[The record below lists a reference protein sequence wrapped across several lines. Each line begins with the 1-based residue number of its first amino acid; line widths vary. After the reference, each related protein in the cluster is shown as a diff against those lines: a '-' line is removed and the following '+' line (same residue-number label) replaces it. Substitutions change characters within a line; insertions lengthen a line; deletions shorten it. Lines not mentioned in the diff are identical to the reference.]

1 MLVILNF
8 IEIICHSAAEMK
20 AIINMDDLLKKNTYK
35 LDVSS
40 ADNED
45 LTSKL
50 EVRRPSIFKWNC
62 SSYCPSL
69 SIFFS
74 LLTSFELFDAFFV
87 LYCKSLNSACHDH
100 ISVHLI

>member
-1 MLVILNF
+1 M
-8 IEIICHSAAEMK
+8 EIICHSAAEMK

-50 EVRRPSIFKWNC
+50 EVRR
-62 SSYCPSL
+62 L
-69 SIFFS
+69 SI
-74 LLTSFELFDAFFV
+74 
-87 LYCKSLNSACHDH
+87 Y
-100 ISVHLI
+100 